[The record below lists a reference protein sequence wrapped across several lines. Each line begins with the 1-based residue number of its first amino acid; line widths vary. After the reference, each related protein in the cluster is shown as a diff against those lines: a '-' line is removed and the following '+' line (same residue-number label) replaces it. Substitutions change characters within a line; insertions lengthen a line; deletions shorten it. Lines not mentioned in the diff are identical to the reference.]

1 MFQRLF
7 GPYESAADK
16 WKGRLL
22 WIGLVL
28 PCIMIAYPAI
38 TYVVVSMLSS
48 ENIWTSLQTVF
59 FWLVIAYL
67 FGLGL
72 YSMLLIN
79 ANVGRGKVTEHK
91 IIETRVERPQIDWD
105 DEELFELETWP
116 DRETEHGI
124 SSQRVETQMSEKQML
139 SHLKEFPPDSVENC
153 KRLLKKYK
161 GSKELK
167 LFLLGEMQKIKADS
181 NKKALEAP
189 NYENPSPQFEIIA

>member
-28 PCIMIAYPAI
+28 PCIIIAYPAI
-38 TYVVVSMLSS
+38 TYVMVSMFSG
-48 ENIWTSLQTVF
+48 EKIWTSIQTAF

-67 FGLGL
+67 FSVGMYGF
-72 YSMLLIN
+72 LLIR
-79 ANVGRGKVTEHK
+79 ANLGRGKVTEHK
-91 IIETRVERPQIDWD
+91 IIETRVERPQYDWGD
-105 DEELFELETWP
+105 GGDYELETWA
-116 DRETEHGI
+116 DRETENGI
-124 SSQRVETQMSEKQML
+124 VSRKVETQMSEKQML